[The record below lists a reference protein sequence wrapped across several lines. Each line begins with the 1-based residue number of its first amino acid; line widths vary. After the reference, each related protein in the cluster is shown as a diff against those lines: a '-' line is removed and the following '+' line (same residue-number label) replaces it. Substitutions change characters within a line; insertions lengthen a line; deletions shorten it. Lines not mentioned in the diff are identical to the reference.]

1 MSGILPVQLSI
12 DVFWNIV
19 EITKNNIKT
28 LGSYKNIFRNIIIS
42 PFPCNSSK
50 FITDTVCGENLT
62 GFEQIRH
69 LADKSKQ
76 LISKL
81 LAKKQVK
88 KNTGHLQNNMNE
100 INKIN
105 STNKDNILCSL
116 SKFTT
121 HGICKLNEINTRL
134 LSNKMKMGLIGT
146 SIIPDKVDSALNSSS
161 NILNNDLSDSQLD
174 SEIENINSDL
184 TDITDV
190 NNSMEEVTNDSM
202 EEVTDEIDYN
212 TDTEKDVGKAKG
224 KDKGKGK
231 GKGKGKDKTKG
242 KGKGNDKDK
251 DKTKGKGKSPVPN
264 KKTSSRPSKS
274 KRRGKKQRGGE
285 FNNIVDPITN
295 RLVPINSGL
304 GNKIL
309 SNYAN
314 VIK

>member
-81 LAKKQVK
+81 LAKKQIK

-161 NILNNDLSDSQLD
+161 NILNNDLSDSQLE

-190 NNSMEEVTNDSM
+190 NDSMEEVTNDSM

-224 KDKGKGK
+224 KDKGKGSDK
-231 GKGKGKDKTKG
+231 AKDKTKD
-242 KGKGNDKDK
+242 KGKGSDKAK

-264 KKTSSRPSKS
+264 KKTPSRPSKS

>member
-81 LAKKQVK
+81 LAKKQIK

-161 NILNNDLSDSQLD
+161 NILNNDLSDSQLTG
-174 SEIENINSDL
+174 EIENINRDL

-190 NNSMEEVTNDSM
+190 NDSMEEVTNDSM

-224 KDKGKGK
+224 KDKGKGSDK
-231 GKGKGKDKTKG
+231 AKDKTKD
-242 KGKGNDKDK
+242 KGKGSDKAK
-251 DKTKGKGKSPVPN
+251 DKTIGKGKSPVPN
-264 KKTSSRPSKS
+264 KKTPSRPSKS

>member
-224 KDKGKGK
+224 KDKGKGSDK
-231 GKGKGKDKTKG
+231 AKDKTKG

-264 KKTSSRPSKS
+264 KKTPSRPSKS

>member
-134 LSNKMKMGLIGT
+134 LSNKMKMGLIGFLVRG
-146 SIIPDKVDSALNSSS
+146 SLSYVY
-161 NILNNDLSDSQLD
+161 NIKL
-174 SEIENINSDL
+174 
-184 TDITDV
+184 
-190 NNSMEEVTNDSM
+190 
-202 EEVTDEIDYN
+202 
-212 TDTEKDVGKAKG
+212 
-224 KDKGKGK
+224 
-231 GKGKGKDKTKG
+231 
-242 KGKGNDKDK
+242 
-251 DKTKGKGKSPVPN
+251 
-264 KKTSSRPSKS
+264 
-274 KRRGKKQRGGE
+274 
-285 FNNIVDPITN
+285 
-295 RLVPINSGL
+295 
-304 GNKIL
+304 
-309 SNYAN
+309 
-314 VIK
+314 